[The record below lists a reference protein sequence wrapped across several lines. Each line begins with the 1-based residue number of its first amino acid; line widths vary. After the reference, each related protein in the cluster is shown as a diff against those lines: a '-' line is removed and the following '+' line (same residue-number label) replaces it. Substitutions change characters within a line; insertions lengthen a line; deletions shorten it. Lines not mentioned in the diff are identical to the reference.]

1 MNSPLLQAGD
11 KILYAYCTTD
21 YYGNMKTK
29 VPTFGEKTGHASS
42 VQFSKVNSDN
52 NEVDAC

>member
-21 YYGNMKTK
+21 NYGNMKTK

-42 VQFSKVNSDN
+42 YTVQQS
-52 NEVDAC
+52 